1 MVFFLNVSWLMTEI
15 GLTKLYLVGFRSVY
29 ALKHNQVLH
38 MSTENE
44 KSYGLSYTDRFDG
57 GMIP

>member
-1 MVFFLNVSWLMTEI
+1 MTEI

-57 GMIP
+57 GMIPQAENL